1 MGDAGTESVKRAGA
15 GSYGQTA
22 VDRRLWTGGY
32 GQTAVDRRLWTGGRG
47 RPAMDRIKGS
57 RGAAFNALTI

>member
-32 GQTAVDRRLWTGGRG
+32 GQAAVDG
-47 RPAMDRIKGS
+47 RPWTGS
-57 RGAAFNALTI
+57 RGPEGRLLMP

>member
-1 MGDAGTESVKRAGA
+1 MGDTGTESVKRAGA

-22 VDRRLWTGGY
+22 VDRRLWTGG
-32 GQTAVDRRLWTGGRG
+32 RG
-47 RPAMDRIKGS
+47 RTAMDRIKGS

>member
-15 GSYGQTA
+15 
-22 VDRRLWTGGY
+22 GGY

-47 RPAMDRIKGS
+47 RTAMDRIKGS